1 MGRDDEVM
9 TEAAGN
15 TDEVLTEAAPTERR
29 LVFNFDDNNRNEEVK
44 KRSQP
49 APKWCKMKAA
59 EEETEEDDDEDEALH
74 PNRRVSAVI
83 PVCLKLH

>member
-1 MGRDDEVM
+1 M

-29 LVFNFDDNNRNEEVK
+29 LVFDFDDFDNNNRKEKVK

-49 APKWCKMKAA
+49 APKGCKMKAA
-59 EEETEEDDDEDEALH
+59 EEETEQDDDEDEALH